1 MAEQGSSSDQLKK
14 QTKLSAAVLMVKEL
28 FHERFEHIL
37 ERRLGR
43 PASYSI
49 TFTGK
54 QERGRLI
61 MEIYVEGTHARLV
74 SLTLYRI
81 LKTMMFSGI
90 RRTKDGKRYK
100 VSAAIPGWF

>member
-1 MAEQGSSSDQLKK
+1 MAEEDASNK
-14 QTKLSAAVLMVKEL
+14 QDRLTAAVVLVREL
-28 FHERFEHIL
+28 FQGQFEHIL

-43 PASYSI
+43 PVSYSI

-61 MEIYVEGTHARLV
+61 MEIYVEGVHARLV

-81 LKTMMFSGI
+81 IKAMMFNGI
-90 RRTKDGKRYK
+90 RRTREGNRYK
-100 VSAAIPGWF
+100 VSAAIPSWF

>member
-1 MAEQGSSSDQLKK
+1 MAEQDPSSDQLKK

-28 FHERFEHIL
+28 FQERFEHIL

-43 PASYSI
+43 PVSYSI

-54 QERGRLI
+54 QEHGRLI
-61 MEIYVEGTHARLV
+61 MEIYIEGIHARLV

-81 LKTMMFSGI
+81 LKAMMFNGI
-90 RRTKDGKRYK
+90 RRTREGKHYK
-100 VSAAIPGWF
+100 VSAAIPSWF